1 MSKRNKHGRFI
12 VSKDGYLYDTC
23 GYGCRTWGMSN
34 QKTIKFESGKYYLK
48 EEYADTNGEY
58 QEEYEIEVAEVLQ
71 SFEEIGKK
79 YKIIQNVEVVI
90 CCGEMVFDKPI
101 KVYKREVKENDN

>member
-1 MSKRNKHGRFI
+1 MAKRNKHGRFI
-12 VSKDGYLYDTC
+12 VTKQGLLLDTS
-23 GYGCRTWGMSN
+23 GFGCRTWGMSN

-48 EEYADTNGEY
+48 KEYEDINEEL
-58 QEEYEIEVAEVLQ
+58 EIEVADVLQ

-101 KVYKREVKENDN
+101 KVYKRKDKVL

>member
-1 MSKRNKHGRFI
+1 MK
-12 VSKDGYLYDTC
+12 
-23 GYGCRTWGMSN
+23 
-34 QKTIKFESGKYYLK
+34 K
-48 EEYADTNGEY
+48 EYEDIN
-58 QEEYEIEVAEVLQ
+58 EELEIEVAEVLQ

-101 KVYKREVKENDN
+101 KVYKREYKENE

>member
-1 MSKRNKHGRFI
+1 MEKRNKHGRFI
-12 VSKDGYLYDTC
+12 VTKQGLLLDTH
-23 GYGCRTWGMSN
+23 GFGCRTWGMSN

-48 EEYADTNGEY
+48 EEYEDIN
-58 QEEYEIEVAEVLQ
+58 EELEIEVAEVLQ

-79 YKIIQNVEVVI
+79 YKIKQNVEVVI

-101 KVYKREVKENDN
+101 KVYKREYKENEY